1 MALAYHTELYLFVFL
16 PLVVL
21 VYHFSSQK
29 MRRAVLILAGYI
41 FFWSFSQWLVGYLIA
56 VSGLVYGA
64 GRWMEQL
71 KETGKTRS
79 KGLPSKERS
88 AVKKQYKAKEKRVL
102 IAGIVILLGILAYL
116 KYCNFFI
123 QNINRIFAA
132 SGSGFH
138 LNPQNL
144 LIPIGISFYTLEA
157 IGYMADVY
165 WGRIKAEHNFGK
177 VALFLGFFPQ
187 IMEGPISSWNDT
199 TDALWECRPVRSE
212 NLTKGIIRIAWG
224 LFKKIVVAD
233 RLSVLVAA
241 IYDDYT
247 SYHGV
252 MIVVVAIA
260 YTLQLYMEFSGCMDI
275 VIGSGNLFGVDLP
288 ENFRQPFF
296 AGNASEFWRRWHI
309 TLGAWLKAYVFYPV
323 SVSGLVKKWNHFA
336 RKHVGK
342 YLTKMGIFAMTL
354 FPVWMCNGLWHGAQW
369 NYILY
374 GMYYFVILLAGEA
387 VAPVREM
394 VLERFHLDCHAL
406 YWRVPQILK
415 TWMIIFT
422 GEMFFRAE
430 GAAAGFHMFRSIF
443 QGFELQKLWDGTLL
457 GMGLNAADFAAVGFG
472 ILIVAVADIL
482 KERKLLNWDKL
493 QEMKLPVRWIL
504 YYGLIFAVL
513 LLGAYGTGYQQV
525 DLIYAGF

>member
-1 MALAYHTELYLFVFL
+1 
-16 PLVVL
+16 
-21 VYHFSSQK
+21 
-29 MRRAVLILAGYI
+29 
-41 FFWSFSQWLVGYLIA
+41 
-56 VSGLVYGA
+56 
-64 GRWMEQL
+64 MEQL
-71 KETGKTRS
+71 KETGKARS

-88 AVKKQYKAKEKRVL
+88 AVKKQYKAKEKKVL

-199 TDALWECRPVRSE
+199 ADALWECRPVRSE

-309 TLGAWLKAYVFYPV
+309 TLGTWMKDYIFYPM
-323 SVSGLVKKWNHFA
+323 SLSKKMNKFGKWGKKHFGNTFGRTLPICFA
-336 RKHVGK
+336 NIVIFFIVG
-342 YLTKMGIFAMTL
+342 I
-354 FPVWMCNGLWHGAQW
+354 WHGAAW
-369 NYILY
+369 KYIAYGLY
-374 GMYYFVILLAGEA
+374 NGFIIAISNLLEPVYKKLLSKFHINATSRGWTLWQIIRTFILVNIGWYFDMADSVSQALCMIRWSIQGLSFSQLNSSLLDLGIEARDYIIIIAGCIIVFIISVLKEKGIAIRESIAAKPLAVRWAAYYALIAVIL
-387 VAPVREM
+387 
-394 VLERFHLDCHAL
+394 
-406 YWRVPQILK
+406 
-415 TWMIIFT
+415 IF
-422 GEMFFRAE
+422 GYI
-430 GAAAGFHMFRSIF
+430 GAT
-443 QGFELQKLWDGTLL
+443 QGF
-457 GMGLNAADFAAVGFG
+457 
-472 ILIVAVADIL
+472 
-482 KERKLLNWDKL
+482 
-493 QEMKLPVRWIL
+493 
-504 YYGLIFAVL
+504 
-513 LLGAYGTGYQQV
+513 
-525 DLIYAGF
+525 IYANF

>member
-1 MALAYHTELYLFVFL
+1 
-16 PLVVL
+16 
-21 VYHFSSQK
+21 
-29 MRRAVLILAGYI
+29 
-41 FFWSFSQWLVGYLIA
+41 
-56 VSGLVYGA
+56 
-64 GRWMEQL
+64 
-71 KETGKTRS
+71 
-79 KGLPSKERS
+79 
-88 AVKKQYKAKEKRVL
+88 
-102 IAGIVILLGILAYL
+102 
-116 KYCNFFI
+116 
-123 QNINRIFAA
+123 
-132 SGSGFH
+132 
-138 LNPQNL
+138 
-144 LIPIGISFYTLEA
+144 
-157 IGYMADVY
+157 MADVY

-199 TDALWECRPVRSE
+199 ADALWECRPVRSE

-504 YYGLIFAVL
+504 YYGLIFVVL

>member
-71 KETGKTRS
+71 KETGKARS

-88 AVKKQYKAKEKRVL
+88 AVKKQYKAKEKKVL

-199 TDALWECRPVRSE
+199 ADALWECRPVRSE

-309 TLGAWLKAYVFYPV
+309 TLGTWMKDYIFYPM
-323 SVSGLVKKWNHFA
+323 SLSKKMNKFGKWGKKHFGNTFGRTLPICFA
-336 RKHVGK
+336 NIVIFFIVG
-342 YLTKMGIFAMTL
+342 I
-354 FPVWMCNGLWHGAQW
+354 WHGAAW
-369 NYILY
+369 KYIAYGLY
-374 GMYYFVILLAGEA
+374 NGFIIAISNLLE
-387 VAPVREM
+387 PV
-394 VLERFHLDCHAL
+394 
-406 YWRVPQILK
+406 YK
-415 TWMIIFT
+415 
-422 GEMFFRAE
+422 
-430 GAAAGFHMFRSIF
+430 
-443 QGFELQKLWDGTLL
+443 
-457 GMGLNAADFAAVGFG
+457 
-472 ILIVAVADIL
+472 
-482 KERKLLNWDKL
+482 KLLNKFHINATSRGWTLWQIIRTFILVNIGWYFDMADSVSQALCMIRWSIQGFSLSQFNSSLLDLGIEARDYIIIIAGCIIVFIISVLKEKGIAIRESIAAKPL
-493 QEMKLPVRWIL
+493 AVRWAA
-504 YYGLIFAVL
+504 YYALIAVILIFGYI
-513 LLGAYGTGYQQV
+513 GATQGF
-525 DLIYAGF
+525 IYANF